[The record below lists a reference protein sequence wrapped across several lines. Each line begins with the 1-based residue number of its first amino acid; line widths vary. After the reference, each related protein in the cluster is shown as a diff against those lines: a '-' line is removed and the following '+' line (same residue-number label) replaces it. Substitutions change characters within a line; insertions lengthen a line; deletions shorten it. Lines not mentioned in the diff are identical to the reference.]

1 MTHIQPIMN
10 SYSKRY
16 RPIMPTL
23 PIMPGVEN
31 TVIKQFQLY
40 QEKSSTNLE
49 ANLYEN
55 NDISRGILYTKK
67 QKLAV
72 ISYATTI

>member
-1 MTHIQPIMN
+1 
-10 SYSKRY
+10 
-16 RPIMPTL
+16 MPTL